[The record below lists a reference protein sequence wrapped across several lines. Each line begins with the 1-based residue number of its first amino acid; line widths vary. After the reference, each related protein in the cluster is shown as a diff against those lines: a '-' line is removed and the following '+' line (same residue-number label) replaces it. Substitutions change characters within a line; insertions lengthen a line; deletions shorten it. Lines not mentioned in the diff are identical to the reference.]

1 MKILVAYYSETG
13 NTQKIA
19 EAIFDAIDVEK
30 ECKSIQDI
38 TSVEGYD
45 LIFFGFPVQMH
56 SVPTKAAVF
65 MGQIQAGQKIAFFS
79 THGSLRG
86 GQLPQQALE
95 HAVSL
100 AAKLKVFGHF
110 NCRGK
115 VNPKIIDALEKDPV
129 NKAWAEEARGALR
142 HPDEHDLE
150 DARIFAREMRSKV

>member
-13 NTQKIA
+13 NTKKIA

-30 ECKSIQDI
+30 ECKSIQDVAN
-38 TSVEGYD
+38 TEGYD
-45 LIFFGFPVQMH
+45 LIFYGFPVQMH
-56 SVPTKAAVF
+56 SVPAKAAAF
-65 MGQIQAGQKIAFFS
+65 IAQIPAGQKIAFFS

-95 HAVSL
+95 HALGL
-100 AAKLKVFGHF
+100 AAKLKVIGHF

-115 VNPKIIDALEKDPV
+115 VSQKIIDALEKDPV
-129 NKAWAEEARGALR
+129 SKAWVEEARGALC

-150 DARIFAREMRSKV
+150 DAGKFAREMRSKV

>member
-13 NTQKIA
+13 NTQKVA

-38 TSVEGYD
+38 KSVAGYD
-45 LIFFGFPVQMH
+45 LIFFGFPVQVH
-56 SVPTKAAVF
+56 SVPAKAAAF
-65 MGQIQAGQKIAFFS
+65 MGQIPAGQKIAFFS
-79 THGSLRG
+79 THGFMRG

-95 HAVSL
+95 HALGL
-100 AAKLKVFGHF
+100 AAKLNVIGHF

-115 VNPKIIDALEKDPV
+115 VSPKIIDALEKDPV

-150 DARIFAREMRSKV
+150 DARKFARDMRSKV